1 MTSPSLARPCAR
13 KNTPMHEK
21 PKTKSDKVEQNIDFL
36 LVCKQVHLRKSQL
49 KVHRSTIQFSK
60 IILNSRSP
68 SSL

>member
-36 LVCKQVHLRKSQL
+36 LVCKQVHLRKS
-49 KVHRSTIQFSK
+49 
-60 IILNSRSP
+60 
-68 SSL
+68 